1 MKRDF
6 YLSRLIS
13 KRNNGFIKIIT
24 GIRRC
29 GKSYLLFNLYKD
41 YLNSIGIDDGH
52 IIRISL
58 DQKRYE
64 KLRNPNNLY
73 KFINNKIENSN
84 DNFYIFIDE
93 IQLSYKIKT
102 EIDENLVAPEDISLT
117 YTTFY
122 DVLIELMANPK
133 LDIYVTGS
141 NSRTLSK
148 DVATN
153 FRDRGQEITVY
164 PLSFSEYFEVANL
177 EKYEAWEE
185 YKTYGGMPIAVLEKN
200 KKEKAIYLQ
209 SLFSRVYLKD
219 IKERYNLNDDYV
231 LEQLIKVLYSAIGSL
246 TNPHKLTNSLLSLLK
261 TKTSDVTIKQYLNYL
276 EDAFLFKHA
285 ERFDIKGKSYF
296 DYPMKYYSTDI
307 GLRNACLN
315 FRQIEPTHIME
326 NIIYNELIR
335 RNYSVDVGVIE
346 ISEQKNGKQC
356 KKQHE
361 IDFVVNSGSQRIYI
375 QSAFSI
381 DDEMKRQQEIKPLL
395 KTKDSFRKIVIVNGM
410 QQKQSDEF
418 GIDYI
423 GIIPFLLDENII

>member
-1 MKRDF
+1 MKRDL

-13 KRNNGFIKIIT
+13 KKNNGFIKIIT
-24 GIRRC
+24 GIRRS
-29 GKSYLLFNLYKD
+29 GKSYLLFNLYKN
-41 YLNSIGIDDGH
+41 YLNSIGIDDEH
-52 IIRISL
+52 IIRVSL

-64 KLRNPNNLY
+64 KLRNPNKLY
-73 KFINNKIENSN
+73 EYINKKIEKS
-84 DNFYIFIDE
+84 DDEFYVFIDE
-93 IQLSYKIKT
+93 IQLSYKVKN
-102 EIDENLVAPEDISLT
+102 EIDENIVAPEDISLT

-122 DVLIELMANPK
+122 DILIELMANPK

-164 PLSFSEYFEVANL
+164 PLSFSEFLEVADL

-200 KKEKAIYLQ
+200 KKEKAMYLQ
-209 SLFSRVYLKD
+209 SLFSKLYLKD

-246 TNPHKLTNSLLSLLK
+246 TNPHKLTNSMQSLLK
-261 TKTSDVTIKQYLNYL
+261 VKTSDVTVKQYLNFL
-276 EDAFLFKHA
+276 EDAFIFKHA
-285 ERFDIKGKSYF
+285 ERYDIKGKCYF

-326 NIIYNELIR
+326 NIIYNELIK
-335 RNYSVDVGVIE
+335 RNFSVDIGVVE

-361 IDFVVNSGSQRIYI
+361 IDFIVNSGSQKVYI

-381 DDEMKRQQEIKPLL
+381 YDEVKHQQEIKPLL
-395 KTKDSFRKIVIVNGM
+395 KTKDSFRKIVIVDGM

-423 GIIPFLLDENII
+423 GIIPFLLDENSI